1 MELKHSR
8 YNLYLKEK
16 YLIYMQNL
24 LKTSRTANV
33 KTLKIF
39 SITAYKNRSLD
50 LMKKKQKQKT
60 EITPVLKNLE
70 NTSKTQ
76 LSFNH

>member
-16 YLIYMQNL
+16 YLTYMQNL

-70 NTSKTQ
+70 NTSNNTIIV
-76 LSFNH
+76 

>member
-16 YLIYMQNL
+16 CLTYMQNL
-24 LKTSRTANV
+24 LKTSQTANI

-39 SITAYKNRSLD
+39 SITAYKNKFLD
-50 LMKKKQKQKT
+50 LMKKRRQKSPQ
-60 EITPVLKNLE
+60 
-70 NTSKTQ
+70 
-76 LSFNH
+76 F

>member
-39 SITAYKNRSLD
+39 SITAYKNRFLD
-50 LMKKKQKQKT
+50 LMKKKTKT
-60 EITPVLKNLE
+60 KNR
-70 NTSKTQ
+70 NHP
-76 LSFNH
+76 SFKKS

>member
-16 YLIYMQNL
+16 YLTYMQNL

-60 EITPVLKNLE
+60 EITPVLKNPE
-70 NTSKTQ
+70 NTSNNTIIV
-76 LSFNH
+76 

>member
-24 LKTSRTANV
+24 LKTSRNANV

-39 SITAYKNRSLD
+39 SITAYKNRFLD
-50 LMKKKQKQKT
+50 LMKKT
-60 EITPVLKNLE
+60 KNR
-70 NTSKTQ
+70 NHP
-76 LSFNH
+76 SFKKS